1 MSEIVHKLRQA
12 QALLDQGKFSQAKEV
27 LQRVVR
33 HSPTDRQANVLMR
46 HAMARLG
53 QAQQALY
60 YAEQALRSSP
70 EDPELVTLRAM
81 SLADCGRLDE
91 AMGVMEPCVEKNP
104 HHALARATLA
114 RMYGVQERLG
124 DCIRTCTPGLNGKD
138 AQGRPVRPDARL
150 LSMYASALL
159 KIGRADEAV
168 PIMKHV
174 AMAAAGAGAGG
185 GGGGGGGP
193 DPVQVSNLANAM
205 LYDPGATPADVYAAH
220 YTYGRV
226 LMNMLPPAEVKFAQ
240 TFDPERRLRVGVVS
254 PDFRNHPSHS
264 FLPQTLERLDRER
277 IELFLYSTAD
287 REDESTGVYKA
298 IVGRGGS
305 GGAWRACARM
315 SVREM
320 AERIHDDRIDVLID
334 MAGHTAGGRLL
345 VFQLRPAPVQAT
357 WMGYP
362 CTTGLQT
369 MDYRITDSLID
380 PPGFESQS
388 VEKLVRIDPCFTSY
402 RPPEGLPEV
411 DPTPPSER
419 AAGSPMLGA
428 GGVTF
433 VSFNAIQKVNARVV
447 RTWAR
452 VLKESRDAR
461 LVIRHRG
468 TLQADVR
475 QHLKERLT
483 QAGASPDM
491 VVVEPPAAGTHE
503 AMAAYNHADIALDTF
518 PYPGVTT
525 TCEALWMGVPV
536 VSMEGRTP
544 HARNGLPMMH
554 AAGLG
559 DLVAKDEDA
568 YVSIAVKL
576 AADAGRRAE
585 LRKSLRGALEASAL
599 RDEAGFA
606 RKFENAVRGMWR
618 ERCGGA
624 RQ

>member
-1 MSEIVHKLRQA
+1 MSEIVSKLRQA
-12 QALLDQGKFSQAKEV
+12 QELLDRGKFSQAREV
-27 LQRVVR
+27 LQRAIR
-33 HSPTDRQANVLMR
+33 HSPSDRQANVLMR

-60 YAEQALRSSP
+60 YAEQALRSAP
-70 EDPELVTLRAM
+70 EDPELITLRAM

-91 AMGVMEPCVEKNP
+91 AVRVMEPCVEKHP
-104 HHALARATLA
+104 QHALSRATLA

-124 DCIRTCTPGLNGKD
+124 DCLRTCVPGLNARD
-138 AQGRPVRPDARL
+138 AQGRPASPDARL

-159 KIGRADEAV
+159 RIGRADEAV

-174 AMAAAGAGAGG
+174 AMAAAGSGAMA
-185 GGGGGGGP
+185 GGGGGGP

-205 LYDPGATPADVYAAH
+205 LYDPGATPADVYASH

-226 LMNMLPPAEVKFAQ
+226 LMNMLPPGEAEFAQ
-240 TFDPERRLRVGVVS
+240 SFDPERRLRVGVVS
-254 PDFRNHPSHS
+254 PDFRNHPSHR

-277 IELFLYSTAD
+277 FELVLYSTAE
-287 REDESTGVYKA
+287 REDESTAVYKSLA
-298 IVGRGGS
+298 GV
-305 GGAWRACARM
+305 WRACARM
-315 SVREM
+315 SVREL
-320 AERIHDDRIDVLID
+320 AERIKADRIDVLID

-345 VFQLRPAPVQAT
+345 VFHLRPAPVQAS

-369 MDYRITDSLID
+369 MDYRITDSLVD

-388 VEKLVRIDPCFTSY
+388 VERLVRIDPCFMTY

-419 AAGSPMLGA
+419 AGATPMLGA

-433 VSFNAIQKVNARVV
+433 VSFNALQKVNARVV
-447 RTWAR
+447 RAWAR

-491 VVVEPPAAGTHE
+491 VVIEPPAAGARE
-503 AMAAYNHADIALDTF
+503 AMAAYNHADVALDTF

-536 VSMEGRTP
+536 VSMEGATP
-544 HARNGLPMMH
+544 HARNGLPIMH
-554 AAGLG
+554 AAGLS

-568 YVSIAVKL
+568 YVATAVKL
-576 AADAGRRAE
+576 AADAERRAG
-585 LRKSLRGALEASAL
+585 LRRTLRATLEASAL

-606 RKFENAVRGMWR
+606 RKFENALRGMWR
-618 ERCGGA
+618 ERCAGVS
-624 RQ
+624 R